1 MENIKPTEIKKE
13 LSPETVLKTMGKV
26 FDIDTKGT
34 AYSCIVGFSNLGFC
48 DFSAE
53 DEEGKEES
61 AKFWKELMEKT
72 QKILDDGLVGLSK
85 DDTGEVEYEKKP
97 IKEKYIE
104 HLKEHGITNQFVY
117 ANIIGRA
124 ETDDK
129 THSLTEAGNSWWMN
143 ISDFNIA
150 VIFDKDFFEEDEP
163 KKNDL
168 QRTFLND
175 KWKFN
180 ADDPKVVGFYEH
192 VKKIFPDIKIGDA
205 RLVKLG
211 RNSKRNVQGKGFD
224 ENGMPHPYE
233 EFGFAFF
240 PRVPKRT
247 FKGLV
252 VKIPKDELYDQ
263 RVQEVADIV
272 QESNL
277 QIPIYDTDGNVL
289 WPQKMSFEEVKKL
302 AVKTKQESE

>member
-1 MENIKPTEIKKE
+1 MIK
-13 LSPETVLKTMGKV
+13 
-26 FDIDTKGT
+26 
-34 AYSCIVGFSNLGFC
+34 
-48 DFSAE
+48 
-53 DEEGKEES
+53 DEG
-61 AKFWKELMEKT
+61 
-72 QKILDDGLVGLSK
+72 DV
-85 DDTGEVEYEKKP
+85 
-97 IKEKYIE
+97 KEKYLE
-104 HLKEHGITNQFVY
+104 RLKQYEGKDHLAYFNIVGRSEGFGEKEH
-117 ANIIGRA
+117 
-124 ETDDK
+124 
-129 THSLTEAGNSWWMN
+129 STEIGNSLFVHDTDTN
-143 ISDFNIA
+143 FS